1 MIFCVF
7 GSIHERLSVLTRRRQ
22 TSIVQLDK
30 LWTKYS
36 VYYTHRQT
44 PRRRSS
50 SSSELLLLLHVVHG
64 AVGRGS
70 LALRDRS
77 GVAVG
82 EVVLM
87 VLLLLVMVVELEHPL
102 SSVPGGDRSSR

>member
-1 MIFCVF
+1 M
-7 GSIHERLSVLTRRRQ
+7 Q
-22 TSIVQLDK
+22 TSNVQLDK

-50 SSSELLLLLHVVHG
+50 SSSSSSSELLLLLHVVHG

-70 LALRDRS
+70 LPLRDGG

-102 SSVPGGDRSSR
+102 SPSVPWGDRSSR